1 MKIKIF
7 PKGFD
12 PMVASGPPDRS
23 ILRLGIT
30 WTPEDTERHRVL
42 ESQFEI
48 LEVADAEEAHRAAID
63 RWWMED

>member
-1 MKIKIF
+1 
-7 PKGFD
+7 
-12 PMVASGPPDRS
+12 MVASGPPDRS